1 MSSAENYNL
10 TYDIELD
17 GNSLRCGQP
26 TKIKKIL
33 KPHQLACLYKAIYME
48 NVGTITYKNREVVG
62 LRNPQAAQ
70 AAQAAAAAAPAP
82 LNPRTIKI
90 STNIGIIG
98 DIVGYGKTLTALS
111 IIAHNPLDKIHING
125 TKVHSFHSNKAYNYF
140 TAETDNLSLP
150 NQDNMI
156 NSTLII
162 VPRGPVY
169 VQWEKTLKDA
179 TDLKYIA
186 IEDLNFIKKNLP
198 AIANNNERDIINYFN
213 QFDVVLIKNTTLD
226 RLLDYY
232 NIPVSNTKYFIY
244 NWKRIMIDECH
255 DIINKIEIFNYLFV
269 WLISGTY
276 FNMCNRI
283 SSSSYSQYYNIKDI
297 LREDYINYILVKCDK
312 DFVKESFKIP
322 PIIEYYHLC
331 KMSKYLK
338 IIKKYIN
345 SSILDK
351 INANDISG
359 AIKDLGGKNETE
371 EGIATLICADM
382 NKNLSNKQREREYIS
397 GLDILEEN
405 KANRLKTIDNEITII
420 EGKIKDLTERITEIN
435 SKICSICLDNVSQ
448 PIILECT
455 HIFCG
460 GCLFKFLNS
469 PHSNSHGSQHGSH
482 SQHSQHTQHNAI
494 NKRCPDCR
502 AEIKSTENLTAI
514 VSIKNEITNEIAPP
528 VCEGISKIG
537 KGILNKEDTLLEI
550 IKNKPDGKFIVFSR
564 VDVFTNIIKL
574 LVSNGITF
582 AELKGNT
589 SHMMNVLKDFKNGVI
604 NVILLTT
611 QYAGYGIDINY
622 ATDVIIFHS
631 MAVDKQQAI
640 GRAQRVGRTNNLVVH
655 NLCFEHELEENN
667 QSLAI

>member
-1 MSSAENYNL
+1 MSFADTL

-17 GNSLRCGQP
+17 GNSMRCGQP
-26 TKIKKIL
+26 SKIKKVL

-48 NVGTITYKNREVVG
+48 NVGSTTYRNRE
-62 LRNPQAAQ
+62 A
-70 AAQAAAAAAPAP
+70 
-82 LNPRTIKI
+82 TIKI

-111 IIAHNPLDKIHING
+111 IIAHNPLENIHVNTAKI
-125 TKVHSFHSNKAYNYF
+125 HSFHSARAYNYF
-140 TAETDNLSLP
+140 TAETQNLSLP
-150 NQDNMI
+150 NTDTMI

-169 VQWEKTLKDA
+169 VQWEKTLKES

-186 IEDLNFIKKNLP
+186 IDDLNFIKKNMPPL
-198 AIANNNERDIINYFN
+198 ANVNNTTNEREIIEYFN

-232 NIPVSNTKYFIY
+232 NYPIGNLVSTTKYFIY

-255 DIINKIEIFNYLFV
+255 DIINKIEVFNYMFI

-276 FNMCNRI
+276 FNMCHKI

-297 LREDYINYILVKCDK
+297 LREDYINYILVKCNK

-371 EGIATLICADM
+371 EGMAALICADM
-382 NKNLSNKQREREYIS
+382 NKNLSNKHREREYIAS
-397 GLDILEEN
+397 LDILEET
-405 KANRLKTIDNEITII
+405 KANRLKTIDVEIASI
-420 EGKIKDLTERITEIN
+420 EGKIKDLTERITEID

-460 GCLFKFLNS
+460 GCLFKFLNAATATNF
-469 PHSNSHGSQHGSH
+469 NSA
-482 SQHSQHTQHNAI
+482 AI
-494 NKRCPDCR
+494 AKRCPDCR
-502 AEIKSTENLTAI
+502 ADIKSTENLTAI
-514 VSIKNEITNEIAPP
+514 VSCVSGVSGVGKNADANALTNEIA
-528 VCEGISKIG
+528 GISKIG

-550 IKNKPDGKFIVFSR
+550 LKNKPDGKFIVFSR
-564 VDVFTNIIKL
+564 VDVFTNIIKI

-589 SHMMNVLKDFKNGVI
+589 SHMMNVLKDFKNGII

-640 GRAQRVGRTNNLVVH
+640 GRAQRVGRTNNLIVH
-655 NLCFEHELEENN
+655 NLCFEHELDEIN
-667 QSLAI
+667 QVAVIN

>member
-1 MSSAENYNL
+1 
-10 TYDIELD
+10 
-17 GNSLRCGQP
+17 
-26 TKIKKIL
+26 
-33 KPHQLACLYKAIYME
+33 ME
-48 NVGTITYKNREVVG
+48 NVGTITYKNRD
-62 LRNPQAAQ
+62 AM
-70 AAQAAAAAAPAP
+70 
-82 LNPRTIKI
+82 IKI

-111 IIAHNPLDKIHING
+111 IIAHNPLDNIHINSA
-125 TKVHSFHSNKAYNYF
+125 KVHSFHSNRAYNYF
-140 TAETDNLSLP
+140 TAETVNSNLP
-150 NQDNMI
+150 NMDNMI

-169 VQWEKTLKDA
+169 VQWEKTLKES

-186 IEDLNFIKKNLP
+186 IEDLNFIKKNMPLINTP
-198 AIANNNERDIINYFN
+198 DRAHDIIDYFN

-226 RLLDYY
+226 RLLEYY
-232 NIPVSNTKYFIY
+232 NYSDSNAKYLIY
-244 NWKRIMIDECH
+244 NWRRIMIDECH
-255 DIINKIEIFNYLFV
+255 DIINKIEIFNYLFI

-276 FNMCNRI
+276 FNMCHKI

-297 LREDYINYILVKCDK
+297 LRDDYINYILVKCNK
-312 DFVKESFKIP
+312 EFVKESFKIP

-338 IIKKYIN
+338 VIKKYIN
-345 SSILDK
+345 SAILDK

-371 EGIATLICADM
+371 EGMAALICADM
-382 NKNLSNKQREREYIS
+382 NKNLSNKHREREYIAS
-397 GLDILEEN
+397 LDIVEEN
-405 KANRLKTIDNEITII
+405 KVNRLKTIDNEIASI

-435 SKICSICLDNVSQ
+435 NKICSICLDNVTQ

-460 GCLFKFLNS
+460 GCLFQFLNA
-469 PHSNSHGSQHGSH
+469 NTLG
-482 SQHSQHTQHNAI
+482 TI
-494 NKRCPDCR
+494 TKKCPDCR

-514 VSIKNEITNEIAPP
+514 VSIKDSNAITNDIAKDDNK
-528 VCEGISKIG
+528 SLIG

-550 IKNKPDGKFIVFSR
+550 LKNKPDGKFIVFSR
-564 VDVFTNIIKL
+564 VDVFTNIIKI

-589 SHMMNVLKDFKNGVI
+589 SHMMNVLKDFKNGII

-640 GRAQRVGRTNNLVVH
+640 GRAQRVGRTNNLIVH
-655 NLCFEHELEENN
+655 NLCFEHELEEYNNN
-667 QSLAI
+667 QAVAR

>member
-1 MSSAENYNL
+1 MSFADTL

-17 GNSLRCGQP
+17 SNSMRCGQP
-26 TKIKKIL
+26 SKIKKTL

-48 NVGTITYKNREVVG
+48 NVGSITYRNRD
-62 LRNPQAAQ
+62 AK
-70 AAQAAAAAAPAP
+70 
-82 LNPRTIKI
+82 IKI

-111 IIAHNPLDKIHING
+111 IIAHNPLEKIHTN
-125 TKVHSFHSNKAYNYF
+125 TVKVHSFHSAKAYNYF
-140 TAETDNLSLP
+140 TAETENLSLP
-150 NQDNMI
+150 NLDTMI

-169 VQWEKTLKDA
+169 VQWEKTLKES
-179 TDLKYIA
+179 TTLKYIA
-186 IEDLNFIKKNLP
+186 IEDLNYIKKNIPQL
-198 AIANNNERDIINYFN
+198 NNTNGHREIIEYFN

-232 NIPVSNTKYFIY
+232 NYPVRYSNNFIY

-255 DIINKIEIFNYLFV
+255 DIINKIEIFNYMFI

-276 FNMCNRI
+276 FNMCHKI

-297 LREDYINYILVKCDK
+297 LREDYINYILVKCNK

-322 PIIEYYHLC
+322 PIIEHYHLC

-371 EGIATLICADM
+371 EDMATLICADM
-382 NKNLSNKQREREYIS
+382 NKNLSNKHREREYIAS
-397 GLDILEEN
+397 LDILEEN
-405 KANRLKTIDNEITII
+405 KANRLKTIDSEITSI

-435 SKICSICLDNVSQ
+435 SKICSICLDNVTQ

-460 GCLFKFLNS
+460 GCLFKFLNA
-469 PHSNSHGSQHGSH
+469 NTLGVI
-482 SQHSQHTQHNAI
+482 T
-494 NKRCPDCR
+494 KKCPDCR

-514 VSIKNEITNEIAPP
+514 VSRKNAAGVAGAAGADTVANEIATDT
-528 VCEGISKIG
+528 SKIG
-537 KGILNKEDTLLEI
+537 KGILNKEETLLEI
-550 IKNKPDGKFIVFSR
+550 LKNKPEGKFIVFSR

-589 SHMMNVLKDFKNGVI
+589 SHMMNVLKDFKNGII

-631 MAVDKQQAI
+631 MPVDKQQAI
-640 GRAQRVGRTNNLVVH
+640 GRAQRVGRTNNLIVH
-655 NLCFEHELEENN
+655 NLCFEHELEGEN
-667 QSLAI
+667 QAIAL

>member
-1 MSSAENYNL
+1 MSFADTL

-17 GNSLRCGQP
+17 SNSMRCGQP
-26 TKIKKIL
+26 SKIKKTL

-48 NVGTITYKNREVVG
+48 NVGSITYRNRD
-62 LRNPQAAQ
+62 AK
-70 AAQAAAAAAPAP
+70 
-82 LNPRTIKI
+82 IKI

-111 IIAHNPLDKIHING
+111 IIAHNPLEKIHTN
-125 TKVHSFHSNKAYNYF
+125 TVKVHSFHSAKAYNYF
-140 TAETDNLSLP
+140 TAETENLSLP
-150 NQDNMI
+150 NLDTMI

-169 VQWEKTLKDA
+169 VQWEKTLKES

-186 IEDLNFIKKNLP
+186 IEDLNYIKKNIPQL
-198 AIANNNERDIINYFN
+198 NNTNGHREIIDYFN

-232 NIPVSNTKYFIY
+232 NYPVRYSNNFIY

-255 DIINKIEIFNYLFV
+255 DIINKIEIFNYMFI

-276 FNMCNRI
+276 FNMCHKI

-297 LREDYINYILVKCDK
+297 LREDYINYILVKCNK

-322 PIIEYYHLC
+322 PIIEHYHLC

-371 EGIATLICADM
+371 EDMATLICADM
-382 NKNLSNKQREREYIS
+382 NKNLSNKHREREYIVS
-397 GLDILEEN
+397 LDILEEN
-405 KANRLKTIDNEITII
+405 KANRLKTIDSEIASI

-460 GCLFKFLNS
+460 GCLFKFLNA
-469 PHSNSHGSQHGSH
+469 NTLG
-482 SQHSQHTQHNAI
+482 AI
-494 NKRCPDCR
+494 TKKCPDCR

-514 VSIKNEITNEIAPP
+514 VSRKNAVAGATDTDTVANEIATDT
-528 VCEGISKIG
+528 SKIG
-537 KGILNKEDTLLEI
+537 KGILNKEETLLEI
-550 IKNKPDGKFIVFSR
+550 LKNKPEGKFIVFSR

-589 SHMMNVLKDFKNGVI
+589 SHMMNVLKDFKNGII

-631 MAVDKQQAI
+631 MPVDKQQAI
-640 GRAQRVGRTNNLVVH
+640 GRAQRVGRTNNLIVH
-655 NLCFEHELEENN
+655 NLCFEHELEGEN
-667 QSLAI
+667 QAIAI

>member
-1 MSSAENYNL
+1 MSFADTL

-17 GNSLRCGQP
+17 GNSMRCGQP
-26 TKIKKIL
+26 SKIKKVL

-48 NVGTITYKNREVVG
+48 NVGSTTYRNRE
-62 LRNPQAAQ
+62 A
-70 AAQAAAAAAPAP
+70 
-82 LNPRTIKI
+82 TIKI

-111 IIAHNPLDKIHING
+111 IIAHNPLENIHVNTAKI
-125 TKVHSFHSNKAYNYF
+125 HSFHSARAYNYF
-140 TAETDNLSLP
+140 TAETQNLSLP
-150 NQDNMI
+150 NPDTMI
-156 NSTLII
+156 NATLII

-169 VQWEKTLKDA
+169 VQWEKTLKES

-186 IEDLNFIKKNLP
+186 IDDLTFIKKNMPPLTHD
-198 AIANNNERDIINYFN
+198 NQQEIINYFN

-226 RLLDYY
+226 RLLDFY
-232 NIPVSNTKYFIY
+232 NVPIANTAKYFIY

-255 DIINKIEIFNYLFV
+255 DIINKIEVFNYMFV

-276 FNMCNRI
+276 FNMCHKI

-297 LREDYINYILVKCDK
+297 LREDYINYILVKCNK

-322 PIIEYYHLC
+322 PIIEHYHLC

-359 AIKDLGGKNETE
+359 AIRDLGGKNETE
-371 EGIATLICADM
+371 EGMAALICADM
-382 NKNLSNKQREREYIS
+382 NKNLSNKHREREYIAS
-397 GLDILEEN
+397 LDILEET
-405 KANRLKTIDNEITII
+405 KANRLKTIDVEIASI
-420 EGKIKDLTERITEIN
+420 EGKIKDLTERITEID

-460 GCLFKFLNS
+460 GCLFKFLNATTAT
-469 PHSNSHGSQHGSH
+469 NF
-482 SQHSQHTQHNAI
+482 NAAI
-494 NKRCPDCR
+494 AKRCPDCR
-502 AEIKSTENLTAI
+502 ADIKSTENLTAI
-514 VSIKNEITNEIAPP
+514 VSSESGGGSGCGKNAGATDANALTNEIA
-528 VCEGISKIG
+528 GSSKIG

-550 IKNKPDGKFIVFSR
+550 LKNKPDGKFIVFSK
-564 VDVFTNIIKL
+564 VDVFTNIIKI

-589 SHMMNVLKDFKNGVI
+589 SHMMNVLKDFKNGII

-640 GRAQRVGRTNNLVVH
+640 GRAQRVGRTNNLIVH
-655 NLCFEHELEENN
+655 NLCFEHELEEIN
-667 QSLAI
+667 QVAVIN

>member
-1 MSSAENYNL
+1 MSLTENNNL
-10 TYDIELD
+10 IYDIELD
-17 GNSLRCGQP
+17 GNSLRSGQP
-26 TKIKKIL
+26 TKIKKLL
-33 KPHQLACLYKAIYME
+33 KPHQLACLYKATYME
-48 NVGTITYKNREVVG
+48 NVGSIKYKNRDVS
-62 LRNPQAAQ
+62 LINNPY
-70 AAQAAAAAAPAP
+70 
-82 LNPRTIKI
+82 TIKI

-111 IIAHNPLDKIHING
+111 IIAHNPLDNIHIN
-125 TKVHSFHSNKAYNYF
+125 TAKVHSFHSAKAYNYF
-140 TAETDNLSLP
+140 TAETENLSLP
-150 NQDNMI
+150 NLDNMI

-169 VQWEKTLKDA
+169 VQWEKTLKES

-198 AIANNNERDIINYFN
+198 ATNKNNERQIIDYFN

-232 NIPVSNTKYFIY
+232 VCYPLSGTKHFIY

-255 DIINKIEIFNYLFV
+255 DIINKIEIFNYLFI

-276 FNMCNRI
+276 FNMCNKI

-297 LREDYINYILVKCDK
+297 LREDYINYILVKCNK
-312 DFVKESFKIP
+312 DFVRESFKIP
-322 PIIEYYHLC
+322 SIIEYYHLC

-371 EGIATLICADM
+371 EGIAALICADM
-382 NKNLSNKQREREYIS
+382 NKNLSNKQKEREYIS

-460 GCLFKFLNS
+460 GCLFKFLNA
-469 PHSNSHGSQHGSH
+469 HSSH
-482 SQHSQHTQHNAI
+482 SSI
-494 NKRCPDCR
+494 NKKCPDCR
-502 AEIKSTENLTAI
+502 AEIKSTEDLTAI
-514 VSIKNEITNEIAPP
+514 VSIKNDIKNEIIP
-528 VCEGISKIG
+528 VCENTNRIG

-550 IKNKPDGKFIVFSR
+550 IKNKPEGKFIVFSR

-589 SHMMNVLKDFKNGVI
+589 SHMMNVLKDFKNGII

-640 GRAQRVGRTNNLVVH
+640 GRAQRVGRTNNLIVH

-667 QSLAI
+667 QSPAI

>member
-1 MSSAENYNL
+1 MATSIENNDL
-10 TYDIELD
+10 TYDIEID
-17 GNSLRCGQP
+17 SNSLRCGQP
-26 TKIKKIL
+26 IRIKKLL

-48 NVGTITYKNREVVG
+48 NVGSITYKNNSQNRDVN
-62 LRNPQAAQ
+62 LRNIP
-70 AAQAAAAAAPAP
+70 
-82 LNPRTIKI
+82 NTIKI

-111 IIAHNPLDKIHING
+111 IIAHNPLDKIHIN
-125 TKVHSFHSNKAYNYF
+125 TTRIHSFHSSKAYNYF
-140 TAETDNLSLP
+140 TAVSENLNLHNS
-150 NQDNMI
+150 DNMI
-156 NSTLII
+156 SSTLII

-169 VQWEKTLKDA
+169 VQWEKTLKES

-186 IEDLNFIKKNLP
+186 IDDLNYIKKNLP
-198 AIANNNERDIINYFN
+198 IFKNNNERAIIDYFN

-226 RLLDYY
+226 RLLNYY
-232 NIPVSNTKYFIY
+232 NTPVSNIRHFIY

-255 DIINKIEIFNYLFV
+255 DIINKIEIFNYLFI

-276 FNMCNRI
+276 FNMCNKI
-283 SSSSYSQYYNIKDI
+283 SSTSYSQYYNIKDI
-297 LREDYINYILVKCDK
+297 LREDYINYVLVKCNK
-312 DFVKESFKIP
+312 EFVKESFKIP
-322 PIIEYYHLC
+322 PIIEHYHLC
-331 KMSKYLK
+331 KMSKYLRV
-338 IIKKYIN
+338 IKKYIN

-382 NKNLSNKQREREYIS
+382 NKNLSNKQKEREYTL
-397 GLDILEEN
+397 GLDILEEV
-405 KANRLKTIDNEITII
+405 KANRIKTIDNEIVII

-435 SKICSICLDNVSQ
+435 TKICSICLDNVTH

-460 GCLFKFLNS
+460 SCLFNFLNS
-469 PHSNSHGSQHGSH
+469 HTYNS
-482 SQHSQHTQHNAI
+482 TNI
-494 NKRCPDCR
+494 KKCPDCR

-514 VSIKNEITNEIAPP
+514 VTSKDTITNEI
-528 VCEGISKIG
+528 VTIEDNTNKIG

-550 IKNKPDGKFIVFSR
+550 LKNKPDGKFIVFSR
-564 VDVFTNIIKL
+564 VDVFTKIIKL
-574 LVSNGITF
+574 LVSNNITF

-589 SHMMNVLKDFKNGVI
+589 SHMMNVLKDFKNGLI

-640 GRAQRVGRTNNLVVH
+640 GRAQRVGRTNNLIVH
-655 NLCFEHELEENN
+655 NLCFEHELEEEN
-667 QSLAI
+667 QLPAV

>member
-1 MSSAENYNL
+1 MSSDEINNL

-17 GNSLRCGQP
+17 SNSLRSGQP
-26 TKIKKIL
+26 NKIKKNL

-48 NVGTITYKNREVVG
+48 NVGSITYQNNSHNRNAN
-62 LRNPQAAQ
+62 LRNIP
-70 AAQAAAAAAPAP
+70 
-82 LNPRTIKI
+82 NTIKI

-111 IIAHNPLDKIHING
+111 IIAHNPLENIHINT
-125 TKVHSFHSNKAYNYF
+125 TKVHSFHSTKAYNYF
-140 TAETDNLSLP
+140 TAVTENVNIP
-150 NQDNMI
+150 NFDNMI

-169 VQWEKTLKDA
+169 VQWEKTLKES
-179 TDLKYIA
+179 TTLKYIA
-186 IEDLNFIKKNLP
+186 IEDLNFIKKHMPTVSNKE
-198 AIANNNERDIINYFN
+198 NSERDIINYFN

-232 NIPVSNTKYFIY
+232 SCFPLYS
-244 NWKRIMIDECH
+244 WKRIMIDECH
-255 DIINKIEIFNYLFV
+255 DIINKIEIFDYLFI

-276 FNMCNRI
+276 FNMCNKI
-283 SSSSYSQYYNIKDI
+283 SSPSYSEYYNIKDI
-297 LREDYINYILVKCDK
+297 LREDYINYILVKCNK

-322 PIIEYYHLC
+322 PIIEHYHLC

-345 SSILDK
+345 NSILDK

-382 NKNLSNKQREREYIS
+382 NKNLSNKNKEREYIF

-405 KANRLKTIDNEITII
+405 KTVRLKNIDNEIHII

-435 SKICSICLDNVSQ
+435 TKICSICLDNVTQ

-460 GCLFKFLNS
+460 SCLFNFLNANTY
-469 PHSNSHGSQHGSH
+469 NS
-482 SQHSQHTQHNAI
+482 TNI
-494 NKRCPDCR
+494 KKCPDCR

-514 VSIKNEITNEIAPP
+514 VSSKEDITNDIVKVEDDN
-528 VCEGISKIG
+528 KIG

-550 IKNKPDGKFIVFSR
+550 IKNKPDGKFIVFSK
-564 VDVFTNIIKL
+564 VDVFTKIIKL
-574 LVSNGITF
+574 LISNNITF

-589 SHMMNVLKDFKNGVI
+589 AHMMNDLKDFKNGSI

-622 ATDVIIFHS
+622 ATDVVIFHS

-640 GRAQRVGRTNNLVVH
+640 GRAQRVGRTNNLIVH
-655 NLCFEHELEENN
+655 NLCFEHELEDINTL
-667 QSLAI
+667 SIPAITV

>member
-1 MSSAENYNL
+1 MAASIENNDL
-10 TYDIELD
+10 TYDIEID
-17 GNSLRCGQP
+17 SNSLRCGQP
-26 TKIKKIL
+26 IRIKKLL

-48 NVGTITYKNREVVG
+48 NVGSITYKNNSQNRDVN
-62 LRNPQAAQ
+62 LRNIP
-70 AAQAAAAAAPAP
+70 
-82 LNPRTIKI
+82 NTIKI

-111 IIAHNPLDKIHING
+111 IIAHNPLDKIHIN
-125 TKVHSFHSNKAYNYF
+125 TTRIHSFHSSKAYNYF
-140 TAETDNLSLP
+140 TAVSENLNLHNS
-150 NQDNMI
+150 DNMI
-156 NSTLII
+156 SSTLII

-169 VQWEKTLKDA
+169 VQWEKTLKES

-186 IEDLNFIKKNLP
+186 IDDLNYIKKNLP
-198 AIANNNERDIINYFN
+198 IFKNNNEREIINYFN

-226 RLLDYY
+226 RLLNYY
-232 NIPVSNTKYFIY
+232 TTPISNIRHFIY

-255 DIINKIEIFNYLFV
+255 DIINKIEIFNYLFI

-276 FNMCNRI
+276 FNMCNKI
-283 SSSSYSQYYNIKDI
+283 SSTSYSQYYNIKDI
-297 LREDYINYILVKCDK
+297 LREDYINYILVKCNK
-312 DFVKESFKIP
+312 EFVKESFKIP
-322 PIIEYYHLC
+322 PIIEHYHLC
-331 KMSKYLK
+331 KMSKYLRV
-338 IIKKYIN
+338 IKKYIN

-371 EGIATLICADM
+371 EGIAALICADM
-382 NKNLSNKQREREYIS
+382 NKNLSNKQKEREYTLN
-397 GLDILEEN
+397 LDILEET
-405 KANRLKTIDNEITII
+405 KANRIKTIDNEIVII

-435 SKICSICLDNVSQ
+435 TKICSICLDNVTH

-460 GCLFKFLNS
+460 SCLFNFLNS
-469 PHSNSHGSQHGSH
+469 HTYNS
-482 SQHSQHTQHNAI
+482 TNI
-494 NKRCPDCR
+494 KKCPDCR

-514 VSIKNEITNEIAPP
+514 VTTKDDNANNIVISEDNTN
-528 VCEGISKIG
+528 KIG

-550 IKNKPDGKFIVFSR
+550 LKNKPDGKFIVFSR
-564 VDVFTNIIKL
+564 VDVFTKIIKL

-589 SHMMNVLKDFKNGVI
+589 SHMMNVLKDFKNGLI

-640 GRAQRVGRTNNLVVH
+640 GRAQRVGRTNNLIVH
-655 NLCFEHELEENN
+655 NLCFEHELEEEN
-667 QSLAI
+667 QLPAV

>member
-1 MSSAENYNL
+1 MASIENDCL
-10 TYDIELD
+10 TYDIEID
-17 GNSLRCGQP
+17 SNSLRCGQP
-26 TKIKKIL
+26 TKIKKSL

-48 NVGTITYKNREVVG
+48 NVGTITYKNNSQNRDIN
-62 LRNPQAAQ
+62 LRNIP
-70 AAQAAAAAAPAP
+70 
-82 LNPRTIKI
+82 NTIKI

-111 IIAHNPLDKIHING
+111 IIAHNPLDKIHINN
-125 TKVHSFHSNKAYNYF
+125 TKVHSFNSTKAYNYF
-140 TAETDNLSLP
+140 TAVSENVNLL
-150 NQDNMI
+150 NINNMI

-169 VQWEKTLKDA
+169 VQWEKTLKES

-186 IEDLNFIKKNLP
+186 IEDLNYIKKNLP
-198 AIANNNERDIINYFN
+198 TVKKNNEQEIIEYFN

-232 NIPVSNTKYFIY
+232 NKYASSNKKDFIY
-244 NWKRIMIDECH
+244 SWKRIMIDECH
-255 DIINKIEIFNYLFV
+255 DIINKIEIFDYLFI

-276 FNMCNRI
+276 FNMCNKI
-283 SSSSYSQYYNIKDI
+283 SSGSYSQYYNIKDI
-297 LREDYINYILVKCDK
+297 LREDYINYILVKCNK

-331 KMSKYLK
+331 KMSKYLRV
-338 IIKKYIN
+338 IKKYIN

-371 EGIATLICADM
+371 EGIAALICADM
-382 NKNLSNKQREREYIS
+382 NKTLSNKQKEREYTLL
-397 GLDILEEN
+397 LDILEET
-405 KANRLKTIDNEITII
+405 KANRIKAINNEIVII
-420 EGKIKDLTERITEIN
+420 EGKIKDLTDRITEIN
-435 SKICSICLDNVSQ
+435 TKICSICLDNVTH

-460 GCLFKFLNS
+460 SCLFNFLNANTY
-469 PHSNSHGSQHGSH
+469 NS
-482 SQHSQHTQHNAI
+482 TNV
-494 NKRCPDCR
+494 KKCPDCR

-514 VSIKNEITNEIAPP
+514 VSSKEVITNDIVHVE
-528 VCEGISKIG
+528 ENSNKIG
-537 KGILNKEDTLLEI
+537 KGILNKEETLLEI
-550 IKNKPDGKFIVFSR
+550 LKNKPDGKFIVFSR
-564 VDVFTNIIKL
+564 VDVFTKIIKL
-574 LVSNGITF
+574 LVSNNITF
-582 AELKGNT
+582 AELKGHT
-589 SHMMNVLKDFKNGVI
+589 AHMMNVLKDFKNGLI

-640 GRAQRVGRTNNLVVH
+640 GRAQRVGRTNNLIVH
-655 NLCFEHELEENN
+655 NLCFEHELEENA
-667 QSLAI
+667 QLPAI

>member
-1 MSSAENYNL
+1 MSFADTL

-17 GNSLRCGQP
+17 SNSMRCGQP
-26 TKIKKIL
+26 SKIKKTL

-48 NVGTITYKNREVVG
+48 NVGSITYRNRD
-62 LRNPQAAQ
+62 AK
-70 AAQAAAAAAPAP
+70 
-82 LNPRTIKI
+82 IKI

-111 IIAHNPLDKIHING
+111 IIAHNPLEKIHTN
-125 TKVHSFHSNKAYNYF
+125 TVKVHSFHSAKAYNYF
-140 TAETDNLSLP
+140 TAETENLSLP
-150 NQDNMI
+150 NLDTMI

-169 VQWEKTLKDA
+169 VQWEKTLKES

-186 IEDLNFIKKNLP
+186 IEDLNYIKKNIPQL
-198 AIANNNERDIINYFN
+198 NNTNGHREIIDYFN

-232 NIPVSNTKYFIY
+232 NYPVRYSNNFIY

-255 DIINKIEIFNYLFV
+255 DIINKIEIFNYMFI

-276 FNMCNRI
+276 FNMCHKI

-297 LREDYINYILVKCDK
+297 LREDYINYILVKCNK

-322 PIIEYYHLC
+322 PIIEHYHLC

-371 EGIATLICADM
+371 EGMATLICADM
-382 NKNLSNKQREREYIS
+382 NKNLSNKHREREYIVS
-397 GLDILEEN
+397 LDILEEN
-405 KANRLKTIDNEITII
+405 KANRLKTIDSEIASI

-435 SKICSICLDNVSQ
+435 SKICSICLDNVTQ

-460 GCLFKFLNS
+460 GCLFKFLNA
-469 PHSNSHGSQHGSH
+469 NTLG
-482 SQHSQHTQHNAI
+482 AI
-494 NKRCPDCR
+494 TKKCPDCR

-514 VSIKNEITNEIAPP
+514 VSRKNAAKDTDTVANEIATDT
-528 VCEGISKIG
+528 SKIG
-537 KGILNKEDTLLEI
+537 KGILNKEETLLEI
-550 IKNKPDGKFIVFSR
+550 LKNKPEGKFIVFSR

-589 SHMMNVLKDFKNGVI
+589 SHMMNVLKDFKNGII

-631 MAVDKQQAI
+631 MPVDKQQAI
-640 GRAQRVGRTNNLVVH
+640 GRAQRVGRTNNLIVH
-655 NLCFEHELEENN
+655 NLCFEHELEGEN
-667 QSLAI
+667 QAIAI

>member
-1 MSSAENYNL
+1 MASIENDCL
-10 TYDIELD
+10 TYDIEID
-17 GNSLRCGQP
+17 SNSMRCGQP
-26 TKIKKIL
+26 TKIKKSL

-48 NVGTITYKNREVVG
+48 NIGTITYKNNSHNRDVN
-62 LRNPQAAQ
+62 LRNIP
-70 AAQAAAAAAPAP
+70 
-82 LNPRTIKI
+82 NTIKI

-111 IIAHNPLDKIHING
+111 IIAHNPLDNIHINN
-125 TKVHSFHSNKAYNYF
+125 TKIHSFNSTKAYNYF
-140 TAETDNLSLP
+140 TAVSENVNLNNL
-150 NQDNMI
+150 DNMI

-169 VQWEKTLKDA
+169 VQWEKTLKES
-179 TDLKYIA
+179 TELKYIA
-186 IEDLNFIKKNLP
+186 IEDLNYIKKNLP
-198 AIANNNERDIINYFN
+198 PFKKYNEQEIIDYFN

-232 NIPVSNTKYFIY
+232 NYPASNKKDFIY
-244 NWKRIMIDECH
+244 SWKRIMIDECH
-255 DIINKIEIFNYLFV
+255 DIINKIEIFDYLFI

-276 FNMCNRI
+276 FNMCNKI
-283 SSSSYSQYYNIKDI
+283 SSGSYSQYYNIKDI
-297 LREDYINYILVKCDK
+297 LREDYINYILVKCNK

-322 PIIEYYHLC
+322 DIIEYYHLC
-331 KMSKYLK
+331 KMSKYLRV
-338 IIKKYIN
+338 IKKYIN

-371 EGIATLICADM
+371 EGIAALICADM
-382 NKNLSNKQREREYIS
+382 NKTLSNKQKEREYTML
-397 GLDILEEN
+397 LDILEET
-405 KANRLKTIDNEITII
+405 KANRIKVINSEIVII

-435 SKICSICLDNVSQ
+435 TKICSICLDNVTH

-460 GCLFKFLNS
+460 SCLFNFLNANTY
-469 PHSNSHGSQHGSH
+469 NS
-482 SQHSQHTQHNAI
+482 TNI
-494 NKRCPDCR
+494 KKCPDCR

-514 VSIKNEITNEIAPP
+514 VSSKDNTNDIIPVKEIPN
-528 VCEGISKIG
+528 KIG
-537 KGILNKEDTLLEI
+537 KGILNKEETLLEI
-550 IKNKPDGKFIVFSR
+550 LKNKPDGKFIVFSR
-564 VDVFTNIIKL
+564 VDVFTKIIKL
-574 LVSNGITF
+574 LVSNNITF
-582 AELKGNT
+582 AELKGHT
-589 SHMMNVLKDFKNGVI
+589 AHMMNVLKDFKNGLI

-640 GRAQRVGRTNNLVVH
+640 GRAQRVGRTNNLIVH
-655 NLCFEHELEENN
+655 NLCFEHELEENA
-667 QSLAI
+667 QLPAI

>member
-1 MSSAENYNL
+1 MSFADTL

-17 GNSLRCGQP
+17 SNSMRCGQP
-26 TKIKKIL
+26 SKIKKTL

-48 NVGTITYKNREVVG
+48 NVGSITYRNRD
-62 LRNPQAAQ
+62 AK
-70 AAQAAAAAAPAP
+70 
-82 LNPRTIKI
+82 IKI

-111 IIAHNPLDKIHING
+111 IIAHNPLEKIHTN
-125 TKVHSFHSNKAYNYF
+125 TVKVHSFHSAKAYNYF
-140 TAETDNLSLP
+140 TAETENLSLP
-150 NQDNMI
+150 NLDTMI

-169 VQWEKTLKDA
+169 VQWEKTLKES
-179 TDLKYIA
+179 TTLKYIA
-186 IEDLNFIKKNLP
+186 IEDLNYIKKNIPQL
-198 AIANNNERDIINYFN
+198 NNTNGHREIIEYFN

-232 NIPVSNTKYFIY
+232 NYPVRYSNNFIY

-255 DIINKIEIFNYLFV
+255 DIINKIEIFNYMFI

-276 FNMCNRI
+276 FNMCHKI

-297 LREDYINYILVKCDK
+297 LREDYINYILVKCNK

-322 PIIEYYHLC
+322 PIIEHYHLC

-371 EGIATLICADM
+371 EDMATLICADM
-382 NKNLSNKQREREYIS
+382 NKNLSNKHREREYIAS
-397 GLDILEEN
+397 LDILEEN
-405 KANRLKTIDNEITII
+405 KANRLKTIDSEIASI

-435 SKICSICLDNVSQ
+435 SKICSICLDNVTQ

-460 GCLFKFLNS
+460 GCLFKFLNA
-469 PHSNSHGSQHGSH
+469 NTLGVI
-482 SQHSQHTQHNAI
+482 T
-494 NKRCPDCR
+494 KKCPDCR

-514 VSIKNEITNEIAPP
+514 VSRKNAATDTDTVANEIATDT
-528 VCEGISKIG
+528 SKIG
-537 KGILNKEDTLLEI
+537 KGILNKEETLLEI
-550 IKNKPDGKFIVFSR
+550 LKNKPEGKFIVFSR

-589 SHMMNVLKDFKNGVI
+589 SHMMNVLKDFKNGII

-631 MAVDKQQAI
+631 MPVDKQQAI
-640 GRAQRVGRTNNLVVH
+640 GRAQRVGRTNNLIVH
-655 NLCFEHELEENN
+655 NLCFEHELEGEN
-667 QSLAI
+667 QAIAI

>member
-1 MSSAENYNL
+1 MSASTENYNL

-17 GNSLRCGQP
+17 GNSLRCSQP

-48 NVGTITYKNREVVG
+48 NVGSITYKNREIVVG
-62 LRNPQAAQ
+62 QRNTQAAT
-70 AAQAAAAAAPAP
+70 AAAP

-111 IIAHNPLDKIHING
+111 IIAHNPLDKIHINT
-125 TKVHSFHSNKAYNYF
+125 TKFHSFHSNKAYNYF

-150 NQDNMI
+150 NLDNMI
-156 NSTLII
+156 NSTLIV

-169 VQWEKTLKDA
+169 VQWEKTLKEA

-198 AIANNNERDIINYFN
+198 PITNNNERDIINYFN

-232 NIPVSNTKYFIY
+232 FSPVFTSKNFIY
-244 NWKRIMIDECH
+244 NWRRIMIDECH
-255 DIINKIEIFNYLFV
+255 DIINKIDIFNYLFV

-322 PIIEYYHLC
+322 PIIEFYHLC

-460 GCLFKFLNS
+460 GCLFMFLNAHTNS
-469 PHSNSHGSQHGSH
+469 PPH
-482 SQHSQHTQHNAI
+482 SQHAHNAHNSI
-494 NKRCPDCR
+494 NKKCPDCR

-514 VSIKNEITNEIAPP
+514 VSIKDEIKNEIAPP

-550 IKNKPDGKFIVFSR
+550 IKNKPEGKFIVFSR
-564 VDVFTNIIKL
+564 VDVFTNIIKM

-640 GRAQRVGRTNNLVVH
+640 GRAQRVGRTNNLIVH
-655 NLCFEHELEENN
+655 NLCFEHELEDNI
-667 QSLAI
+667 QASAI

>member
-1 MSSAENYNL
+1 MSSNENIL

-17 GNSLRCGQP
+17 SNSLRCGQP
-26 TKIKKIL
+26 SKIKKFL

-48 NVGTITYKNREVVG
+48 NIGSITYQNNSHNFLHAN
-62 LRNPQAAQ
+62 LRSIPN
-70 AAQAAAAAAPAP
+70 
-82 LNPRTIKI
+82 TINI

-111 IIAHNPLDKIHING
+111 IIAHNPLDKIHINS
-125 TKVHSFHSNKAYNYF
+125 TKVHSFHSSKAYNYF
-140 TAETDNLSLP
+140 TAVSENLSLP
-150 NQDNMI
+150 NLDNMI

-169 VQWEKTLKDA
+169 VQWEKTLKES
-179 TDLKYIA
+179 TELKYIA
-186 IEDLNFIKKNLP
+186 INDLNYIKRFLP
-198 AIANNNERDIINYFN
+198 ATNKNNEKEIIEYFN

-232 NIPVSNTKYFIY
+232 NYPLSNTKHFIY

-255 DIINKIEIFNYLFV
+255 DIINKIEIFNYLFI

-276 FNMCNRI
+276 FNMCNKI

-297 LREDYINYILVKCDK
+297 LREDYINYILVKCNK

-338 IIKKYIN
+338 IIKNYIN
-345 SSILDK
+345 NSILDK

-382 NKNLSNKQREREYIS
+382 NKNLSNKQKEREYIF
-397 GLDILEEN
+397 GLDILEDN
-405 KANRLKTIDNEITII
+405 KAVRLKNIDNEIQII
-420 EGKIKDLTERITEIN
+420 ERKIKDLTERITEIN
-435 SKICSICLDNVSQ
+435 SKICSICLDNVTQ

-460 GCLFKFLNS
+460 GCLFKFLNA
-469 PHSNSHGSQHGSH
+469 NTIGS
-482 SQHSQHTQHNAI
+482 I

-514 VSIKNEITNEIAPP
+514 VSIKNEITNDIVPNGES
-528 VCEGISKIG
+528 VSKIG

-550 IKNKPDGKFIVFSR
+550 IKNKPEGKFIVFSK

-574 LVSNGITF
+574 LVENNITF
-582 AELKGNT
+582 AELKGHT
-589 SHMMNVLKDFKNGVI
+589 THMMNVLKDFKNGTI

-611 QYAGYGIDINY
+611 QYAGYGIDINF
-622 ATDVIIFHS
+622 ATDVVIFHS

-640 GRAQRVGRTNNLVVH
+640 GRAQRVGRTNNLIVH
-655 NLCFEHELEENN
+655 NLCFEHELEEN
-667 QSLAI
+667 QSQTASTAASAASTASTAASAITI

>member
-1 MSSAENYNL
+1 
-10 TYDIELD
+10 
-17 GNSLRCGQP
+17 
-26 TKIKKIL
+26 
-33 KPHQLACLYKAIYME
+33 
-48 NVGTITYKNREVVG
+48 
-62 LRNPQAAQ
+62 
-70 AAQAAAAAAPAP
+70 
-82 LNPRTIKI
+82 
-90 STNIGIIG
+90 
-98 DIVGYGKTLTALS
+98 
-111 IIAHNPLDKIHING
+111 
-125 TKVHSFHSNKAYNYF
+125 
-140 TAETDNLSLP
+140 
-150 NQDNMI
+150 
-156 NSTLII
+156 
-162 VPRGPVY
+162 
-169 VQWEKTLKDA
+169 
-179 TDLKYIA
+179 
-186 IEDLNFIKKNLP
+186 
-198 AIANNNERDIINYFN
+198 
-213 QFDVVLIKNTTLD
+213 
-226 RLLDYY
+226 
-232 NIPVSNTKYFIY
+232 
-244 NWKRIMIDECH
+244 
-255 DIINKIEIFNYLFV
+255 
-269 WLISGTY
+269 
-276 FNMCNRI
+276 
-283 SSSSYSQYYNIKDI
+283 
-297 LREDYINYILVKCDK
+297 
-312 DFVKESFKIP
+312 
-322 PIIEYYHLC
+322 
-331 KMSKYLK
+331 MSKYLK

-382 NKNLSNKQREREYIS
+382 NKNLSNKQKEREYIS

-460 GCLFKFLNS
+460 SCLFKFLNS
-469 PHSNSHGSQHGSH
+469 PHSNSHAS
-482 SQHSQHTQHNAI
+482 HNAI

-502 AEIKSTENLTAI
+502 AEIRSTENLTAI
-514 VSIKNEITNEIAPP
+514 VSIKNEITNEIASP
-528 VCEGISKIG
+528 VCEGMSKIG

-655 NLCFEHELEENN
+655 NLCFEHELEDNI
-667 QSLAI
+667 QSPAI

>member
-1 MSSAENYNL
+1 MSSDEHNML

-17 GNSLRCGQP
+17 SNSPRCGQP
-26 TKIKKIL
+26 SKIKKLL

-48 NVGTITYKNREVVG
+48 NVGSITYQNSSYNRDAN
-62 LRNPQAAQ
+62 LRNIPHS
-70 AAQAAAAAAPAP
+70 
-82 LNPRTIKI
+82 IKI

-111 IIAHNPLDKIHING
+111 IIAHNPLDKIHVNN
-125 TKVHSFHSNKAYNYF
+125 TRVHSFHSAKAYNYF
-140 TAETDNLSLP
+140 TAVSENVSLP
-150 NQDNMI
+150 NLDNMI

-169 VQWEKTLKDA
+169 VQWEKTLKEA

-186 IEDLNFIKKNLP
+186 IDDLNFIKKNLP
-198 AIANNNERDIINYFN
+198 HSKKNNERQIIDYFN

-226 RLLDYY
+226 RFLTYY
-232 NIPVSNTKYFIY
+232 NCPISNTKHFIY

-255 DIINKIEIFNYLFV
+255 DIINKIEIFSYLFI

-276 FNMCNRI
+276 FNMCSKI
-283 SSSSYSQYYNIKDI
+283 SSSSYSQYYNIKEI
-297 LREDYINYILVKCDK
+297 LREDYINYILVKCNK
-312 DFVKESFKIP
+312 DFVKDSFKIP
-322 PIIEYYHLC
+322 PIVEYYHLC

-338 IIKKYIN
+338 VIKKYI
-345 SSILDK
+345 SSAILDK

-382 NKNLSNKQREREYIS
+382 NKNLSNKQKEREYIA
-397 GLDILEEN
+397 GLDIPEDT
-405 KANRLKTIDNEITII
+405 KAARIKTIDNEIVIT
-420 EGKIKDLTERITEIN
+420 EGKIKDLTDRITEIN
-435 SKICSICLDNVSQ
+435 NKTCSICLDNITQ

-460 GCLFKFLNS
+460 GCLFNFLNANTYCS
-469 PHSNSHGSQHGSH
+469 
-482 SQHSQHTQHNAI
+482 A
-494 NKRCPDCR
+494 NKKCPDCR
-502 AEIKSTENLTAI
+502 AEIKSTADLTAI
-514 VSIKNEITNEIAPP
+514 VSAVASNKEADNTNDIVPAEDNA
-528 VCEGISKIG
+528 SKIG
-537 KGILNKEDTLLEI
+537 KGILSKEDTLLEI
-550 IKNKPDGKFIVFSR
+550 IKNKPEGKFIVFSR
-564 VDVFTNIIKL
+564 VDVFTKIIKL

-589 SHMMNVLKDFKNGVI
+589 AHMMNVLKDFKNGSI

-622 ATDVIIFHS
+622 ATDVVIFHS

-640 GRAQRVGRTNNLVVH
+640 GRAQRVGRTNNLIVH

-667 QSLAI
+667 QVIAM

>member
-1 MSSAENYNL
+1 MSLTENYNL

-17 GNSLRCGQP
+17 GNSLRCAQP

-48 NVGTITYKNREVVG
+48 NVGSITYKNRDVVG
-62 LRNPQAAQ
+62 LRNHPHA
-70 AAQAAAAAAPAP
+70 AP

-111 IIAHNPLDKIHING
+111 IIAHNPLDKIHINS

-150 NQDNMI
+150 NLDNMI
-156 NSTLII
+156 NSTLIV

-169 VQWEKTLKDA
+169 VQWEKTLKEA

-198 AIANNNERDIINYFN
+198 PITNNNERDIINYFN

-244 NWKRIMIDECH
+244 NWRRIMIDECH

-322 PIIEYYHLC
+322 PIIEHYHLC

-345 SSILDK
+345 NSILDK

-460 GCLFKFLNS
+460 GCLFKFLNA
-469 PHSNSHGSQHGSH
+469 NTN
-482 SQHSQHTQHNAI
+482 SQHSHNAI
-494 NKRCPDCR
+494 NKKCPDCR

-514 VSIKNEITNEIAPP
+514 VSIKDEIKNEIAPP
-528 VCEGISKIG
+528 VCEGMSKIG
-537 KGILNKEDTLLEI
+537 RGILNKEDTLLEI

-564 VDVFTNIIKL
+564 VDVFTNIIKM
-574 LVSNGITF
+574 LVSNNITF

-640 GRAQRVGRTNNLVVH
+640 GRAQRVGRTNNLIVH
-655 NLCFEHELEENN
+655 NLCFEHELEENT
-667 QSLAI
+667 QAPAI

>member
-1 MSSAENYNL
+1 MASIENDCL
-10 TYDIELD
+10 TYDIEID
-17 GNSLRCGQP
+17 SNSLRCGQP
-26 TKIKKIL
+26 IKIKKSL

-48 NVGTITYKNREVVG
+48 NVGTITYKNNSHNRDIN
-62 LRNPQAAQ
+62 LRNIP
-70 AAQAAAAAAPAP
+70 
-82 LNPRTIKI
+82 NTIKI

-111 IIAHNPLDKIHING
+111 IIAHNPLDKIHINS
-125 TKVHSFHSNKAYNYF
+125 TKVHSFNSTKAYNYF
-140 TAETDNLSLP
+140 TAVSENVNLL
-150 NQDNMI
+150 NLDNMI

-169 VQWEKTLKDA
+169 VQWEKTLKES

-186 IEDLNFIKKNLP
+186 IEDLNYIKKNLP
-198 AIANNNERDIINYFN
+198 TFKKNNEQEIINYFN

-232 NIPVSNTKYFIY
+232 NYPVSIKRDFIY
-244 NWKRIMIDECH
+244 SWKRIMIDECH
-255 DIINKIEIFNYLFV
+255 DIINKIEIFDYLFI

-276 FNMCNRI
+276 FNMCNKI
-283 SSSSYSQYYNIKDI
+283 SSGSYSQYYNIKDI
-297 LREDYINYILVKCDK
+297 LREDYINYILVKCNK
-312 DFVKESFKIP
+312 DFVRESFKIP

-331 KMSKYLK
+331 KMSKYLRV
-338 IIKKYIN
+338 IKKYIN

-371 EGIATLICADM
+371 EGIAALICADM
-382 NKNLSNKQREREYIS
+382 NKTLSNKQKEREYTLL
-397 GLDILEEN
+397 LDILEET
-405 KANRLKTIDNEITII
+405 KANRVKAITNEIVII

-435 SKICSICLDNVSQ
+435 TKICSICLDNVTH

-460 GCLFKFLNS
+460 SCLFNFLNANTY
-469 PHSNSHGSQHGSH
+469 NS
-482 SQHSQHTQHNAI
+482 TNI
-494 NKRCPDCR
+494 KKCPDCR

-514 VSIKNEITNEIAPP
+514 VSKQDITNDIIP
-528 VCEGISKIG
+528 VEDNSNKIG
-537 KGILNKEDTLLEI
+537 KGILNKEETLLEI
-550 IKNKPDGKFIVFSR
+550 LKNKPDGKFIVFSR
-564 VDVFTNIIKL
+564 VDVFTKIIKL
-574 LVSNGITF
+574 LVSNNITF
-582 AELKGNT
+582 AELKGHT
-589 SHMMNVLKDFKNGVI
+589 THMMNVLKDFKNGLI

-640 GRAQRVGRTNNLVVH
+640 GRAQRVGRTNNLIVH
-655 NLCFEHELEENN
+655 NLCFEHELEENA
-667 QSLAI
+667 QLPAV

>member
-1 MSSAENYNL
+1 MSYTDAAL

-17 GNSLRCGQP
+17 SNSMRCGQP
-26 TKIKKIL
+26 NRIKKIL

-48 NVGTITYKNREVVG
+48 NVGSITYKNRE
-62 LRNPQAAQ
+62 
-70 AAQAAAAAAPAP
+70 
-82 LNPRTIKI
+82 TKIKI

-111 IIAHNPLDKIHING
+111 IIAHNPLENIHVNSA
-125 TKVHSFHSNKAYNYF
+125 KVHSFHSARAYNYF
-140 TAETDNLSLP
+140 TAETVNLNLP
-150 NQDNMI
+150 NPDTMI

-169 VQWEKTLKDA
+169 VQWEKTLREA

-186 IEDLNFIKKNLP
+186 IDDLNYIKKNMP
-198 AIANNNERDIINYFN
+198 PITHDNQQEIINYFN

-232 NIPVSNTKYFIY
+232 NVPITNTNNYFIY

-255 DIINKIEIFNYLFV
+255 DIINKIEVFTYMFI

-276 FNMCNRI
+276 FNMCNKI

-297 LREDYINYILVKCDK
+297 LREDYINYILVKCNK

-322 PIIEYYHLC
+322 PIVEHYHLC

-371 EGIATLICADM
+371 EGMAALICADM
-382 NKNLSNKQREREYIS
+382 NKNLSNKHREREYIAS
-397 GLDILEEN
+397 LDILEEN
-405 KANRLKTIDNEITII
+405 KANRLKTIDAEIASI

-460 GCLFKFLNS
+460 GCLFKFLNATTANTFNTF
-469 PHSNSHGSQHGSH
+469 NSA
-482 SQHSQHTQHNAI
+482 AI
-494 NKRCPDCR
+494 TKRCPDCR

-514 VSIKNEITNEIAPP
+514 ISSESGESDVSSESDNPDGIKNALTNEIAANKNT
-528 VCEGISKIG
+528 SKIG

-550 IKNKPDGKFIVFSR
+550 LKNKPDGKFIVFSR
-564 VDVFTNIIKL
+564 VDVFTNIIKV

-589 SHMMNVLKDFKNGVI
+589 SHMMNVLKDFKNGII

-640 GRAQRVGRTNNLVVH
+640 GRAQRVGRTNNLIVH
-655 NLCFEHELEENN
+655 NLCFEHELEEIN
-667 QSLAI
+667 QAVAI

>member
-1 MSSAENYNL
+1 MSFADTL

-17 GNSLRCGQP
+17 GNSMRCGQP
-26 TKIKKIL
+26 SKIKKVL

-48 NVGTITYKNREVVG
+48 NVGSTTYRNRE
-62 LRNPQAAQ
+62 A
-70 AAQAAAAAAPAP
+70 
-82 LNPRTIKI
+82 TIKI

-111 IIAHNPLDKIHING
+111 IIAHNPLENIHVNTAKI
-125 TKVHSFHSNKAYNYF
+125 HSFHSARAYNYF
-140 TAETDNLSLP
+140 TAETQNLSLP
-150 NQDNMI
+150 NPDTMI
-156 NSTLII
+156 NATLII

-169 VQWEKTLKDA
+169 VQWEKTLKES

-186 IEDLNFIKKNLP
+186 IDDLTFIKKNMPPLTHD
-198 AIANNNERDIINYFN
+198 NQQEIINYFN
-213 QFDVVLIKNTTLD
+213 QYDVVLIKNTTLD
-226 RLLDYY
+226 RLLDFY
-232 NIPVSNTKYFIY
+232 NVPIANTAKYFIY

-255 DIINKIEIFNYLFV
+255 DIINKIEVFNYMFV

-276 FNMCNRI
+276 FNMCHKI

-297 LREDYINYILVKCDK
+297 LREDYINYILVKCNK
-312 DFVKESFKIP
+312 EFVKESFKIP
-322 PIIEYYHLC
+322 PIIEHYHLC

-359 AIKDLGGKNETE
+359 AIRDLGGKNETE
-371 EGIATLICADM
+371 EGMAALICADM
-382 NKNLSNKQREREYIS
+382 NKNLSNKHREREYIAS
-397 GLDILEEN
+397 LDILEET
-405 KANRLKTIDNEITII
+405 KANRLKTIDVEIASI
-420 EGKIKDLTERITEIN
+420 EGKIKDLTERITEID

-460 GCLFKFLNS
+460 GCLFKFLNATTATTF
-469 PHSNSHGSQHGSH
+469 N
-482 SQHSQHTQHNAI
+482 TAI
-494 NKRCPDCR
+494 AKRCPDCR
-502 AEIKSTENLTAI
+502 ADIKSTENLTAI
-514 VSIKNEITNEIAPP
+514 VSSESSESGVSGGSGSGKGAGATDANALTNEIA
-528 VCEGISKIG
+528 GNSKIG

-550 IKNKPDGKFIVFSR
+550 LKNKPDGKFIVFSK
-564 VDVFTNIIKL
+564 VDVFTNIIKI

-589 SHMMNVLKDFKNGVI
+589 SHMMNVLKDFKNGII

-640 GRAQRVGRTNNLVVH
+640 GRAQRVGRTNNLIVH
-655 NLCFEHELEENN
+655 NLCFEHELEEIN
-667 QSLAI
+667 QVAVIN

>member
-1 MSSAENYNL
+1 MSSVENNTL

-17 GNSLRCGQP
+17 SNSMRCGQP
-26 TKIKKIL
+26 SKIKKIL

-48 NVGTITYKNREVVG
+48 NVGTITYKNRDVS
-62 LRNPQAAQ
+62 LRNN
-70 AAQAAAAAAPAP
+70 
-82 LNPRTIKI
+82 NPRTIKI

-111 IIAHNPLDKIHING
+111 IIAHNPLDKIHINT

-150 NQDNMI
+150 NQDTMI

-198 AIANNNERDIINYFN
+198 PFTNNECDIINYFN

-232 NIPVSNTKYFIY
+232 NYPVATIKHFIY
-244 NWKRIMIDECH
+244 KWKRIMIDECH
-255 DIINKIEIFNYLFV
+255 DIINKIEIFDYLFI

-276 FNMCNRI
+276 FNMCNKI

-371 EGIATLICADM
+371 ESIATLICADM

-405 KANRLKTIDNEITII
+405 KANRLKTIDNDITII

-460 GCLFKFLNS
+460 ACLFKFLNA
-469 PHSNSHGSQHGSH
+469 
-482 SQHSQHTQHNAI
+482 HTHNAI

-514 VSIKNEITNEIAPP
+514 VSIKNEITNDIAPP
-528 VCEGISKIG
+528 VCEGMTKIG

-550 IKNKPDGKFIVFSR
+550 IKNKPEGKFIVFSR

-640 GRAQRVGRTNNLVVH
+640 GRAQRVGRTNNLIVH
-655 NLCFEHELEENN
+655 NLCFEHELEDNI
-667 QSLAI
+667 QSPAI

>member
-1 MSSAENYNL
+1 MSFADTL

-17 GNSLRCGQP
+17 GNSMRCGQP
-26 TKIKKIL
+26 SKIKKVL

-48 NVGTITYKNREVVG
+48 NVGSTTYRNRE
-62 LRNPQAAQ
+62 A
-70 AAQAAAAAAPAP
+70 
-82 LNPRTIKI
+82 TIKI

-111 IIAHNPLDKIHING
+111 IIAHNPLENIHVNTAKI
-125 TKVHSFHSNKAYNYF
+125 HSFHSARAYNYF
-140 TAETDNLSLP
+140 TAETQNLSLP
-150 NQDNMI
+150 NPDTMI
-156 NSTLII
+156 NATLII

-169 VQWEKTLKDA
+169 VQWEKTLKES

-186 IEDLNFIKKNLP
+186 IDDLNFIKKNMPPL
-198 AIANNNERDIINYFN
+198 ANVNNTTNEREIINYFN

-232 NIPVSNTKYFIY
+232 NYPIGNLASTTKYFIY

-255 DIINKIEIFNYLFV
+255 DIINKIEVFNYMFI

-276 FNMCNRI
+276 FNMCHKI

-297 LREDYINYILVKCDK
+297 LREDYINYILVKCNK

-338 IIKKYIN
+338 IIKKFIN

-371 EGIATLICADM
+371 EGMAALICADM
-382 NKNLSNKQREREYIS
+382 NKNLSNKHREREYIAS
-397 GLDILEEN
+397 LDILEET
-405 KANRLKTIDNEITII
+405 KANRLKTIDVEIASI
-420 EGKIKDLTERITEIN
+420 EGKIKDLTERITEID

-460 GCLFKFLNS
+460 GCLFKFLNAATATNF
-469 PHSNSHGSQHGSH
+469 NSA
-482 SQHSQHTQHNAI
+482 AI
-494 NKRCPDCR
+494 AKRCPDCR
-502 AEIKSTENLTAI
+502 ADIKSTENLTAI
-514 VSIKNEITNEIAPP
+514 VSCVSGKNADATDANALTNEIA
-528 VCEGISKIG
+528 GISKIG

-550 IKNKPDGKFIVFSR
+550 LKNKPDGKFIVFSR
-564 VDVFTNIIKL
+564 VDVFTNIIKI

-589 SHMMNVLKDFKNGVI
+589 SHMMNVLKDFKNGII

-640 GRAQRVGRTNNLVVH
+640 GRAQRVGRTNNLIVH
-655 NLCFEHELEENN
+655 NLCFEHELEEIN
-667 QSLAI
+667 QAVVII

>member
-1 MSSAENYNL
+1 MSFADTL

-17 GNSLRCGQP
+17 SNSMRCGQP
-26 TKIKKIL
+26 SKIKKTL

-48 NVGTITYKNREVVG
+48 NVGSITYRNRD
-62 LRNPQAAQ
+62 AK
-70 AAQAAAAAAPAP
+70 
-82 LNPRTIKI
+82 IKI

-111 IIAHNPLDKIHING
+111 IIAHNPLEKIHTN
-125 TKVHSFHSNKAYNYF
+125 TVKVHSFHSAKAYNYF
-140 TAETDNLSLP
+140 TAETENLSLP
-150 NQDNMI
+150 NLDTMI

-169 VQWEKTLKDA
+169 VQWEKTLKES
-179 TDLKYIA
+179 TTLKYIA
-186 IEDLNFIKKNLP
+186 IEDLNYIKKNIPQL
-198 AIANNNERDIINYFN
+198 NNTNGHREIIDYFN

-232 NIPVSNTKYFIY
+232 NYPVRYSNNFIY

-255 DIINKIEIFNYLFV
+255 DIINKIEIFNYMFI

-276 FNMCNRI
+276 FNMCHKI

-297 LREDYINYILVKCDK
+297 LREDYINYILVKCNK

-322 PIIEYYHLC
+322 PIIEHYHLC

-371 EGIATLICADM
+371 EDMATLICADM
-382 NKNLSNKQREREYIS
+382 NKNLSNKHREREYIAS
-397 GLDILEEN
+397 LDIVEEN
-405 KANRLKTIDNEITII
+405 KANRLKTIDSEITSI

-435 SKICSICLDNVSQ
+435 SKICSICLDNVTQ

-460 GCLFKFLNS
+460 GCLFKFLNA
-469 PHSNSHGSQHGSH
+469 NTLG
-482 SQHSQHTQHNAI
+482 AI
-494 NKRCPDCR
+494 TKKCPDCR

-514 VSIKNEITNEIAPP
+514 VCRKDGAGAAGAADTDTVANEIATDT
-528 VCEGISKIG
+528 SKIG
-537 KGILNKEDTLLEI
+537 KGILNKEETLLEI
-550 IKNKPDGKFIVFSR
+550 LKNKPEGKFIVFSR

-589 SHMMNVLKDFKNGVI
+589 SHMMNVLKDFKNGII

-631 MAVDKQQAI
+631 MPVDKQQAI
-640 GRAQRVGRTNNLVVH
+640 GRAQRVGRTNNLIVH
-655 NLCFEHELEENN
+655 NLCFEHELEGEN
-667 QSLAI
+667 QAIAL

>member
-1 MSSAENYNL
+1 MSSADNNTL

-17 GNSLRCGQP
+17 ANSMRCGQP
-26 TKIKKIL
+26 SKIKKIL

-48 NVGTITYKNREVVG
+48 NVGSITYKNRDVS
-62 LRNPQAAQ
+62 LRN
-70 AAQAAAAAAPAP
+70 
-82 LNPRTIKI
+82 NPYTMKI

-111 IIAHNPLDKIHING
+111 IIAHNPLNNIHINT

-140 TAETDNLSLP
+140 TAETVNLSLP

-186 IEDLNFIKKNLP
+186 IDDLNFIKKNLP
-198 AIANNNERDIINYFN
+198 PFTNNESEIINYFN

-232 NIPVSNTKYFIY
+232 NIPVSNTKHFIY

-276 FNMCNRI
+276 FNMCHKI

-322 PIIEYYHLC
+322 PIIEHYHLC

-382 NKNLSNKQREREYIS
+382 NKNLSNKHREREYIS

-405 KANRLKTIDNEITII
+405 KANRLKTIDSEIAII

-469 PHSNSHGSQHGSH
+469 PHSNSQH
-482 SQHSQHTQHNAI
+482 SQHSHAHNTI

-502 AEIKSTENLTAI
+502 AEIRSTENLTAI
-514 VSIKNEITNEIAPP
+514 VSIKNEIANEIAPP
-528 VCEGISKIG
+528 ICESMSKIG
-537 KGILNKEDTLLEI
+537 RGILNKEDTLLEI

-564 VDVFTNIIKL
+564 VDVFTNIIKI
-574 LVSNGITF
+574 LVSNNITF

-589 SHMMNVLKDFKNGVI
+589 SHMMNVLKDFRNGAI

-667 QSLAI
+667 QSPAI

>member
-1 MSSAENYNL
+1 MSSGENNML

-17 GNSLRCGQP
+17 SNSPRCGQP
-26 TKIKKIL
+26 SKIKKML
-33 KPHQLACLYKAIYME
+33 KPHQLACLYKATYME
-48 NVGTITYKNREVVG
+48 NVGSITYQNNSYNRDAN
-62 LRNPQAAQ
+62 LRNIPHS
-70 AAQAAAAAAPAP
+70 
-82 LNPRTIKI
+82 IKI

-111 IIAHNPLDKIHING
+111 IIAHNPLDKIHINS
-125 TKVHSFHSNKAYNYF
+125 TKVHSFHSAKAYNYF
-140 TAETDNLSLP
+140 TAVSENVSLP
-150 NQDNMI
+150 NLDNMI

-186 IEDLNFIKKNLP
+186 IDDLNFIKKNLP
-198 AIANNNERDIINYFN
+198 HSKKNNERQIIDYFN

-226 RLLDYY
+226 RLLTYY
-232 NIPVSNTKYFIY
+232 NSPISNTKYFIY

-255 DIINKIEIFNYLFV
+255 DIINKIEIFSYLFI

-276 FNMCNRI
+276 FNMCNKI

-297 LREDYINYILVKCDK
+297 LREDYINYILVKCNK
-312 DFVKESFKIP
+312 DFVKDSFKIP
-322 PIIEYYHLC
+322 PIVEHYHLC

-338 IIKKYIN
+338 VIKKYI
-345 SSILDK
+345 SSAILDK

-371 EGIATLICADM
+371 EGIAALICADM
-382 NKNLSNKQREREYIS
+382 NKNLSNKQREREYIA
-397 GLDILEEN
+397 GLDIPEDT
-405 KANRLKTIDNEITII
+405 KAARLKTIDNEIVII

-435 SKICSICLDNVSQ
+435 SKTCSICLDNITQ

-460 GCLFKFLNS
+460 GCLFNFLNA
-469 PHSNSHGSQHGSH
+469 NNYGGG
-482 SQHSQHTQHNAI
+482 TA
-494 NKRCPDCR
+494 NKKCPDCR
-502 AEIKSTENLTAI
+502 AEIKSTADLTAV
-514 VSIKNEITNEIAPP
+514 VSIKDAELSNDIVP
-528 VCEGISKIG
+528 VEDNLSKIG
-537 KGILNKEDTLLEI
+537 KGILSKEDTLLEI
-550 IKNKPDGKFIVFSR
+550 IKNKPEGKFIVFSR
-564 VDVFTNIIKL
+564 VDVFTKIIKL
-574 LVSNGITF
+574 LVSNNITF

-589 SHMMNVLKDFKNGVI
+589 SHMMNVLKDFKNGNI

-622 ATDVIIFHS
+622 ATDVVIFHS

-640 GRAQRVGRTNNLVVH
+640 GRAQRVGRTNNLIVH

-667 QSLAI
+667 QVIAM

>member
-1 MSSAENYNL
+1 MTTSIENNNL
-10 TYDIELD
+10 TYDIEID
-17 GNSLRCGQP
+17 SNSLRCGQP
-26 TKIKKIL
+26 IKIKKML

-48 NVGTITYKNREVVG
+48 NVGTITYKNNSHNRDVN
-62 LRNPQAAQ
+62 LRNIP
-70 AAQAAAAAAPAP
+70 
-82 LNPRTIKI
+82 NTIKI

-111 IIAHNPLDKIHING
+111 IIAHNPLDKIHINN
-125 TKVHSFHSNKAYNYF
+125 TKVHSFNSTKAYNYF
-140 TAETDNLSLP
+140 TAVSENVNLNNL
-150 NQDNMI
+150 DNMI

-169 VQWEKTLKDA
+169 VQWEKTLKES

-186 IEDLNFIKKNLP
+186 IEDLNYIKKYLP
-198 AIANNNERDIINYFN
+198 PFKKYNEQEIIEYFN

-232 NIPVSNTKYFIY
+232 NNASSNKKDFIY
-244 NWKRIMIDECH
+244 SWKRIMIDECH
-255 DIINKIEIFNYLFV
+255 DIINKIEIFDYLFI

-276 FNMCNRI
+276 FNMCNKI
-283 SSSSYSQYYNIKDI
+283 SSASYSQYYNIKDI
-297 LREDYINYILVKCDK
+297 LREDYINYILVKCNK
-312 DFVKESFKIP
+312 EFVKESFKIP

-331 KMSKYLK
+331 KMSKYLRV
-338 IIKKYIN
+338 IKKYIN

-382 NKNLSNKQREREYIS
+382 NKNLSNKQKEREYTL
-397 GLDILEEN
+397 GLDILEET
-405 KANRLKTIDNEITII
+405 KANRIKTIDNDIVII

-435 SKICSICLDNVSQ
+435 TKTCSICLDNVTH

-460 GCLFKFLNS
+460 SCLFNFLNS
-469 PHSNSHGSQHGSH
+469 HTFNS
-482 SQHSQHTQHNAI
+482 TNI
-494 NKRCPDCR
+494 KKCPDCR

-514 VSIKNEITNEIAPP
+514 VTSKDSITNEI
-528 VCEGISKIG
+528 VTTEDNTNKIG

-550 IKNKPDGKFIVFSR
+550 LKNKPDGKFIVFSR
-564 VDVFTNIIKL
+564 VDVFTKIIKL
-574 LVSNGITF
+574 LVSNKITF

-589 SHMMNVLKDFKNGVI
+589 SHMMNVLKDFRNGLI

-640 GRAQRVGRTNNLVVH
+640 GRAQRVGRTNNLIVH
-655 NLCFEHELEENN
+655 NLCFEHELEEDN
-667 QSLAI
+667 QLPAV